1 MVEGAVRGGVGVR
14 VVGGDGRRV
23 ARALLSGGDATSDDV
38 VASELFDLLGDAGVE
53 LVMGVVERRAAMTAA
68 FRRRLTTLRDR
79 LGGGDDGEVSKK
91 FGGGS
96 GAPPA
101 RR

>member
-1 MVEGAVRGGVGVR
+1 MEVSGFASWEETAAG
-14 VVGGDGRRV
+14 V

-53 LVMGVVERRAAMTAA
+53 LVMGVVERRGAMTAA

-79 LGGGDDGEVSKK
+79 LGGGDDGE
-91 FGGGS
+91 
-96 GAPPA
+96 
-101 RR
+101 